1 MPGTGGLSKSSA
13 ARVLWSDADLVT
25 GSGRSMTAMTGVS
38 GAGRDPFPTASG
50 LPGGKGNRDRRE
62 AQGLPGAARA
72 GRQVRYSWPSSSEA
86 VSTSMSMS

>member
-1 MPGTGGLSKSSA
+1 MMPGTGGLSKSSA

-62 AQGLPGAARA
+62 VQDLPGTARSVLD
-72 GRQVRYSWPSSSEA
+72 RKSV
-86 VSTSMSMS
+86 V